1 MEGLLYDCALS
12 NNALSGNI
20 YTYPSINSPYT
31 TTITTTAANTLI
43 SNWDVVDRNFLK
55 SDNINTKDIELHIN
69 VKKHKLKLNFEL

>member
-1 MEGLLYDCALS
+1 MEGLLYDSASSSGALS
-12 NNALSGNI
+12 SNI

-31 TTITTTAANTLI
+31 TTITTAANTLI
-43 SNWDVVDRNFLK
+43 NNWDVVDRNFLK

>member
-12 NNALSGNI
+12 NNALSSNI

-31 TTITTTAANTLI
+31 TTITTSANTLI
-43 SNWDVVDRNFLK
+43 NNWDVVDRNFLK

>member
-20 YTYPSINSPYT
+20 YTYPSISSSY
-31 TTITTTAANTLI
+31 ITPITTAANTLI
-43 SNWDVVDRNFLK
+43 SNWDIVDRNSLK
-55 SDNINTKDIELHIN
+55 SDNINTKDIELRIN

>member
-1 MEGLLYDCALS
+1 MEGLLYDSALS
-12 NNALSGNI
+12 NNVLSSNI

-31 TTITTTAANTLI
+31 TTITTAANTLI
-43 SNWDVVDRNFLK
+43 NNWDVVDRNFLK

>member
-12 NNALSGNI
+12 NNALSSNI
-20 YTYPSINSPYT
+20 YPSINSPYT
-31 TTITTTAANTLI
+31 TTITTAANTLI
-43 SNWDVVDRNFLK
+43 NNWDVVDRNFLK